1 MKTPT
6 ISPISS
12 DTNTSIIAC
21 TYLLNRY
28 ISIAYFS
35 SRSWHTRQEQTVA

>member
-12 DTNTSIIAC
+12 NTNISIIAYVFVEALY
-21 TYLLNRY
+21 TSIRLL
-28 ISIAYFS
+28 
-35 SRSWHTRQEQTVA
+35 